1 MTHSCRGSTTHVAMA
16 TISSRGK
23 RGTCGIDVVRHDA
36 RPLLGS
42 TLPLADGGLGS
53 SSLSELSESECDRE
67 DAMRRTLSCAGF
79 AFLATHTFLAT
90 MCIRLSGH
98 AHDCACVKR
107 VRTFNRTHLSLNAG
121 TGGAGGRGEMGR
133 MCWRACAAGAAGAA
147 SSRGGAAG
155 RASDDAPICAGLHV
169 RRARAASHPCP
180 CFLAP
185 VQVARRS
192 SASAAAPACGR
203 CGPSGCG
210 PSPGVPPPLTR
221 ILCSC
226 SPCTGC
232 GFWLALFWL
241 ALGCMAMGL
250 SWAQWWEVTFGS
262 SSL

>member
-1 MTHSCRGSTTHVAMA
+1 
-16 TISSRGK
+16 
-23 RGTCGIDVVRHDA
+23 
-36 RPLLGS
+36 
-42 TLPLADGGLGS
+42 
-53 SSLSELSESECDRE
+53 
-67 DAMRRTLSCAGF
+67 
-79 AFLATHTFLAT
+79 
-90 MCIRLSGH
+90 
-98 AHDCACVKR
+98 
-107 VRTFNRTHLSLNAG
+107 
-121 TGGAGGRGEMGR
+121 MGR

-185 VQVARRS
+185 VQVVRRS
-192 SASAAAPACGR
+192 SASAAAPACER

-210 PSPGVPPPLTR
+210 PSPGVPPPLTT

-241 ALGCMAMGL
+241 ALGCMAMGV
-250 SWAQWWEVTFGS
+250 SWAQMVGVHVWEFITMTVLVFNGARRTPRTGGGCTVAAMRPPQNVPSLLPHLRRSLRHRS
-262 SSL
+262 SGRKPLFPSSRPARWARWAWVCALQSTAAHCGCPFECPFKRPFKCD

>member
-1 MTHSCRGSTTHVAMA
+1 MA
-16 TISSRGK
+16 IAAKG
-23 RGTCGIDVVRHDA
+23 HA
-36 RPLLGS
+36 
-42 TLPLADGGLGS
+42 
-53 SSLSELSESECDRE
+53 
-67 DAMRRTLSCAGF
+67 

-90 MCIRLSGH
+90 ICAFDFL
-98 AHDCACVKR
+98 ATHDCACVQS
-107 VRTFNRTHLSLNAG
+107 VQPSPHTPSLNAG

-169 RRARAASHPCP
+169 RRARAASHPFP

-185 VQVARRS
+185 VQVVRRS
-192 SASAAAPACGR
+192 SASAAAPACER

-210 PSPGVPPPLTR
+210 PSPGVPPPLTT

-241 ALGCMAMGL
+241 ALGCMAMGV

>member
-1 MTHSCRGSTTHVAMA
+1 MWRWRPSVREARRARVALTLCATTRDHCLEVLCHWQTGGWA
-16 TISSRGK
+16 
-23 RGTCGIDVVRHDA
+23 V
-36 RPLLGS
+36 LLCPNFQS
-42 TLPLADGGLGS
+42 PNA
-53 SSLSELSESECDRE
+53 DRE

-90 MCIRLSGH
+90 ICAFDFL
-98 AHDCACVKR
+98 ATHDCACVQS
-107 VRTFNRTHLSLNAG
+107 VQPSPHTPSLNAG

-133 MCWRACAAGAAGAA
+133 MCWRACAAGAGAA

-185 VQVARRS
+185 VQVVRRS
-192 SASAAAPACGR
+192 SSSAAAPACER

-210 PSPGVPPPLTR
+210 PSPGVPPPLTT

-241 ALGCMAMGL
+241 ALGCMWL
-250 SWAQWWEVTFGS
+250 WECPGRERWEFTFGS